1 MVNYMLFLCDILFIE
16 YMLIDL
22 LDFVLLVV
30 GLGLKIGLDVIVKW
44 FVELVVFNFDQSDKI
59 MEFLLEVL
67 KVCLSD
73 EVDVLDVVL
82 LEVVNDKLVF
92 LFINKQEVGQVQ

>member
-1 MVNYMLFLCDILFIE
+1 
-16 YMLIDL
+16 
-22 LDFVLLVV
+22 
-30 GLGLKIGLDVIVKW
+30 
-44 FVELVVFNFDQSDKI
+44 

-92 LFINKQEVGQVQ
+92 LFINK

>member
-44 FVELVVFNFDQSDKI
+44 FVELVVFNFD
-59 MEFLLEVL
+59 
-67 KVCLSD
+67 
-73 EVDVLDVVL
+73 
-82 LEVVNDKLVF
+82 
-92 LFINKQEVGQVQ
+92 